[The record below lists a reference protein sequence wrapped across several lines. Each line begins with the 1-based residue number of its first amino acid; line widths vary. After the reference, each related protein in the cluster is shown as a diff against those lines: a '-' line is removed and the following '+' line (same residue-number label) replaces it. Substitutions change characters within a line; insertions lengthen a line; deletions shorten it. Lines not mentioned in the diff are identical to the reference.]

1 MFILLLKE
9 FQANSNLKIYR
20 KMRACLVYF
29 VGGATGNHHFKRFG
43 FCDFAVH
50 CMPFLTKQ
58 SVWTAQI
65 RVVDCLKNRLFQ
77 ASQIVKIAKASRGE
91 IYVNMRV

>member
-29 VGGATGNHHFKRFG
+29 VGGAMGNHHFRKTNF
-43 FCDFAVH
+43 
-50 CMPFLTKQ
+50 
-58 SVWTAQI
+58 S
-65 RVVDCLKNRLFQ
+65 
-77 ASQIVKIAKASRGE
+77 
-91 IYVNMRV
+91 